1 MSSYSPAPSWPIH
14 HALSQQG
21 SGAGGGGA
29 GGAGGVG
36 EGAASHCRHHNH
48 NHHDGSPSA
57 CGGSNAL
64 NSPSFYPS
72 PPIDFI
78 TTDQEQDRHNH
89 HNRHQ
94 LQQHHQQPPHR
105 RPRPLQ
111 LQTDQLHQLHQ
122 HQQQQQQQ
130 HQQQHSHSFAPPFAT
145 SPLTIEQKFSPNIS
159 PVSSLHVQQTNHP
172 TSALAA
178 AIQYQAMGPPALVE
192 VTLCASLADLQSLY
206 STGLLSKEQYESER
220 NQQLHAFTGRSEDRM
235 VLLKGLKDAWD
246 GKLVTDSEF
255 DSISASLFGTIDGTP
270 SPITPSF
277 STSVGTSIAGT
288 DVGSWMGTSI
298 PETDLFGASFPGV
311 DMSVGSYKA
320 SRQQPGPQ
328 RRATSNVYYPSH
340 ADSSQMYGSPVTPG
354 IPIPM
359 HRGGSAN
366 LIPSLQDPYTPQPQ
380 HLQSLH
386 QPSYLAMQD
395 SPTSPF
401 PGSYDGSPSFQ
412 HHFLSQSAP
421 PVQFLQQAMRSNSM
435 SGVHGGPAKRVP
447 SLVAQPPKPKK
458 DWRSKNPPNP
468 MLLNNQIHQMLNSAP
483 PPPEAAASPPP
494 PSTHRGFG
502 ASARQYNCDG
512 SATVSEFRM
521 KWRCRWC
528 LCSGKYTPA
537 LRKGPL
543 GAKTLCNACGMW
555 YNRHGYLPKDRYREH
570 ANDDN
575 NAAGTTTATSTAM
588 ESAPPAASAAE
599 ANVKSEPG
607 ATSATENI
615 TTSESATATKSFGV
629 EAQESSEA
637 NAMRLITPVLGSP
650 MMTSPNSPYG
660 INFADQNQPQ
670 SHHTHHHRH
679 PSQHADIFAYLT
691 PTQENSQ
698 LPEPQQREFPQQFHH
713 QYSMSLSTSAMHYP
727 ESPSVSDMAS
737 PVPSYLSSS
746 VPAAHNDSVANS
758 NGVTGMDYGD
768 SSDEWLFGTSIS
780 DMHLHTVPVSVPN
793 TRRPN
798 EWN

>member
-14 HALSQQG
+14 HTLSQQG
-21 SGAGGGGA
+21 SGGGA
-29 GGAGGVG
+29 GRVG
-36 EGAASHCRHHNH
+36 EGATHGRHQHQH
-48 NHHDGSPSA
+48 QHHHHHHHDGSPSA
-57 CGGSNAL
+57 CVGVGGGGVGGTNAL

-78 TTDQEQDRHNH
+78 TTDQEHDHRHNYNH
-89 HNRHQ
+89 
-94 LQQHHQQPPHR
+94 QQHPNR
-105 RPRPLQ
+105 RTRPLQ
-111 LQTDQLHQLHQ
+111 LQTDQLHQ
-122 HQQQQQQQ
+122 QQQPQQQQ
-130 HQQQHSHSFAPPFAT
+130 HAHSFAPPFAT

-159 PVSSLHVQQTNHP
+159 PVSALNVQQTHHP

-192 VTLCASLADLQSLY
+192 VTLCTSLADLQSLY
-206 STGLLSKEQYESER
+206 NTGLLLKEQYESER
-220 NQQLHAFTGRSEDRM
+220 NQHLHAFTGRSEDRM

-255 DSISASLFGTIDGTP
+255 DSISASLFGAIDGTP

-277 STSVGTSIAGT
+277 SNSVGTSIGGT

-298 PETDLFGASFPGV
+298 PETDMFGASFPGV
-311 DMSVGSYKA
+311 DMSAGSYKA

-340 ADSSQMYGSPVTPG
+340 PDSSQLYGSPVTPG

-366 LIPSLQDPYTPQPQ
+366 SIPSLQDAYTPQPQ

-386 QPSYLAMQD
+386 HPSYMPMQD

-421 PVQFLQQAMRSNSM
+421 PVQFLQQSMRSNSM
-435 SGVHGGPAKRVP
+435 SSVHGGSAKRVP
-447 SLVAQPPKPKK
+447 SLVAQLPKPKK

-483 PPPEAAASPPP
+483 PPPEVAASPPP

-570 ANDDN
+570 ANDDS
-575 NAAGTTTATSTAM
+575 NAAGATATSTAT
-588 ESAPPAASAAE
+588 ESAPAASAAE
-599 ANVKSEPG
+599 ANVKSEAGTTP
-607 ATSATENI
+607 ASNDI
-615 TTSESATATKSFGV
+615 RTSEPGMADKSV
-629 EAQESSEA
+629 VLEVQASPEA

-660 INFADQNQPQ
+660 INFADRHQHQHQPQ
-670 SHHTHHHRH
+670 GHHTHHHRH
-679 PSQHADIFAYLT
+679 PSQHGDVFAYLT

-698 LPEPQQREFPQQFHH
+698 LPEPQQREYPQQFPHH
-713 QYSMSLSTSAMHYP
+713 YSMSLSTSAMHYP

-737 PVPSYLSSS
+737 PVASYMSSS
-746 VPAAHNDSVANS
+746 VPAAHSDSGANS
-758 NGVTGMDYGD
+758 SVTGMDYGD
-768 SSDEWLFGTSIS
+768 SSDEWLFGPSIS

-793 TRRPN
+793 TRRPD